1 LLSTGIQTDGKGR
14 VLLEVIT
21 PPLLSQPASTVFAK
35 IVFVIIAKKFGE
47 LELEDDSKCF
57 IYVHAVVLRTVIKWL
72 SAHRAVHRVAPV
84 FRFSYHNRIANEI
97 LQAGAEETKTPVWDI
112 GIFGSRQ
119 IVGVG
124 DTGADRRN
132 CYLSGEQKFIMY
144 RNISGGDLEDGSGH
158 GTHVCGS
165 LAGDST
171 EGVSNGVAKH
181 AQIAF
186 TDLGGVGGSFRTPAN
201 LGDAYYKYA
210 YEAGARIHTDS
221 WGRADFTYSSQAR
234 EVDNFLYE
242 HEFFTALVSVGN
254 YGACVHAAY
263 CGSFNSVVSPASA
276 KNTIAVGA
284 TKSTYSTFPSYID
297 RLTWDIK
304 IKGQDSLHW
313 EHHLIRGIS
322 ANFALNHPVETK
334 DVLLYP
340 GYACDDSYTTN
351 VTGKIVLVQRG
362 MCSFVQKAINVQKHG
377 ASALIVMNNEQCR
390 FLVMQGN
397 TTEVRIPVIAIP
409 QKDAILISAL
419 LAATFQQ
426 VFRYQDL

>member
-1 LLSTGIQTDGKGR
+1 MCPT
-14 VLLEVIT
+14 
-21 PPLLSQPASTVFAK
+21 
-35 IVFVIIAKKFGE
+35 
-47 LELEDDSKCF
+47 
-57 IYVHAVVLRTVIKWL
+57 
-72 SAHRAVHRVAPV
+72 HRK
-84 FRFSYHNRIANEI
+84 Y
-97 LQAGAEETKTPVWDI
+97 
-112 GIFGSRQ
+112 
-119 IVGVG
+119 
-124 DTGADRRN
+124 
-132 CYLSGEQKFIMY
+132 
-144 RNISGGDLEDGSGH
+144 GDLEDGSGH

-221 WGRADFTYSSQAR
+221 WGRADFTYSSKAR

-242 HEFFTALVSVGN
+242 HEFFTTLFSVGN

-297 RLTWDIK
+297 QLTWDIK
-304 IKGQDSLHW
+304 IEGLDSMHW
-313 EHHLIRGIS
+313 EHHLNRGIS

-340 GYACDDSYTTN
+340 CYACDESYTTN

-362 MCSFVQKAINVQKHG
+362 ECSFVQKATNVQKHG
-377 ASALIVMNNEQCR
+377 ASALIVMNNEHCR
-390 FLVMQGN
+390 FLLMQGN
-397 TTEVRIPVIAIP
+397 TTEVRIPVLAIP
-409 QKDAILISAL
+409 QKDANLISAL
-419 LAATFQQ
+419 LAANLSTSLEISGY
-426 VFRYQDL
+426 VNYPRKKWEHLEDLSSGGPTAEGRIQPDVVAPRGYIKSAARVTNEQFIAGGTCQETYMSGTSMLSTRSW